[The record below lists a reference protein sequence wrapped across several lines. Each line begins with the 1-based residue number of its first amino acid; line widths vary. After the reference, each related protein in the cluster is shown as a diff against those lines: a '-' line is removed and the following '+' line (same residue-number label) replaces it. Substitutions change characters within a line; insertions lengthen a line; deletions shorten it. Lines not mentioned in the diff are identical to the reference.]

1 MADMAS
7 KKYYHRKLVRD
18 KIPDLI
24 KAHGDELETTV
35 LDKAQ
40 FEKEL
45 RKKLVEESK
54 ELIEAK
60 EEDLVNEL
68 ADVLE
73 LVKSLAS
80 HHKIPF
86 KYLERYQ
93 AEKRKKRGG
102 FGKRIYLVWST
113 GKS

>member
-1 MADMAS
+1 MVR

-24 KAHGDELETTV
+24 EAHGDELETVV
-35 LDKAQ
+35 LDKDR

-45 RKKLVEESK
+45 KKKLVEESK

-60 EEDLVNEL
+60 EEDVVNEL

-80 HHKIPF
+80 YHKIPF

-93 AEKRKKRGG
+93 GEKRKKRGG
-102 FGKRIYLVWST
+102 FKKRIYLAWST

>member
-1 MADMAS
+1 MVR

-45 RKKLVEESK
+45 KKKLVEESK

-60 EEDLVNEL
+60 KEDLINEL

-73 LVKSLAS
+73 LVKSLAT
-80 HHKIPF
+80 HYKIPF
-86 KYLERYQ
+86 EDLEKFQ
-93 AEKRKKRGG
+93 MEKRKKRGG
-102 FGKRIYLVWST
+102 FGKRIYLVWS
-113 GKS
+113 SHS